1 MPEHSMGN
9 RSELRRAIHAIKGH
23 QPSVPLVQ
31 DLLEQCGFSRRAR
44 KEPYQRIAPDG
55 SGVLALPKNEKPLAF
70 FPVVHES
77 PRWKEDV
84 YPNVKKCWDPTWTG
98 WNGGIGRTFL
108 VTPKAMLAY
117 VLPLRPRE
125 DREVEP
131 ARSLDFSKAQEW
143 SENLVLLTADFT
155 SAGSYWEFLTTPTAT
170 MRVAVD
176 QRLVGNLE
184 AWAEELASHLAQAE
198 PNITAEQATRI
209 IRSSLDQLLFIRFC
223 EDRRVTRLE
232 QTLFDFT
239 RGTIRWTNLKDL
251 VQEYRR
257 ILNGD
262 IFTHDVFQKKYHPE
276 GFIQKIL
283 LALYQDFCFETI
295 PSDILGRTYERTLT
309 KRLDWRPPRARLVE
323 DKERRKEFGI
333 YYTPE
338 PVARYLAERAIEIW
352 REKAGKDLREVK
364 IFDPCAGSGTFLV
377 QAMWILFKHLG
388 AAQQGGLSIEE
399 RAEILERNIFG
410 MDREQAPL
418 ERSAFACYFE
428 ALSGR
433 GVAAGEHLLPH
444 LLGSNLRIGDATDLR
459 ASAGIVEPDI
469 ILLNPPYTRHRQDN
483 SPCWNII
490 RQSIETLP
498 ENGLLATIV
507 PDAVLRNKRLVDL
520 RKKVLATCAIEEFG
534 LIRCQVF
541 QDPTVRPTL
550 LIARKVSDPVV
561 RDAHQPKTR
570 QIEAISPVWREK
582 TISRTLSQSVFKED
596 VLCRFTPH
604 VPDTL
609 HELSNQLRTLS
620 CFVPLSNYF
629 RVIQVGLIAPRRFVE
644 KVQRHGKAGS
654 GFKPFL
660 EGRDILPF
668 VARWASKYVDY
679 EAVVTAYQK
688 EKRQAGAGRN
698 IRADIRPRNPEL
710 FEIPCKLLVRRS
722 GSWLRAALDFGKHYA
737 DDKVVVFVPDRQK
750 CSSLD
755 LHYLLGYLNCEISWF
770 WLRQINPQD
779 LALQPQWRQADI
791 QNLLVAVRLH
801 EMDTISIAL
810 LAHRI
815 SQCLASGYFDLE
827 QPKIIAMRRQLLA
840 RFGRA
845 LHLSED
851 DVNHILDFLDEDI
864 SAPYRP
870 FRYPRRMPPLEFI
883 ELPDRP
889 IARGRKTGDLLDTAP
904 PSDEERRRRDE
915 WEDRINGPLPDI
927 YEIVPDSEQTRLV
940 DRLEEFSNRLD
951 GLEEMLKKK
960 ME

>member
-1 MPEHSMGN
+1 MGN
-9 RSELRRAIHAIKGH
+9 RSELRKTIRAIEG
-23 QPSVPLVQ
+23 QGPSVPLVQ
-31 DLLEQCGFSRRAR
+31 DLLEECGFSRRAR

-55 SGVLALPKNEKPLAF
+55 SGVLALPRNEKPLAF

-84 YPNVKKCWDPTWTG
+84 YPNVRKCWDRGWTG
-98 WNGGIGRTFL
+98 RNGGIGRTFL
-108 VTPKAMLAY
+108 VTPKAMVAY
-117 VLPLRPRE
+117 VLPLQPRK
-125 DREVEP
+125 DQEVEP

-184 AWAEELASHLAQAE
+184 AWTEELASYLAQAE

-262 IFTHDVFQKKYHPE
+262 IFTHDVFQKKDHPE
-276 GFIQKIL
+276 GFIEKIL

-352 REKAGKDLREVK
+352 CEKAGKDLREVK

-377 QAMWILFKHLG
+377 QAMRVLFRRLG
-388 AAQQGGLSIEE
+388 TAQKGLSITE
-399 RAEILERNIFG
+399 RAKILERNIFG

-418 ERSAFACYFE
+418 ERSALACYFE

-444 LLGSNLRIGDATDLR
+444 LLHGNLWTGDATDLL
-459 ASAGIVEPDI
+459 ASAPNFQADI
-469 ILLNPPYTRHRQDN
+469 ILLNPPYTNHAQTN
-483 SPCWNII
+483 SKCWRII
-490 RQSIETLP
+490 RECMHHLP
-498 ENGLLATIV
+498 EDGVLATIV
-507 PDAVLRNKRLVDL
+507 PDAILRNERLACL
-520 RKKVLATCAIEEFG
+520 RTETLDQCAIEEFG
-534 LIRCQVF
+534 LARCKVFADPNIRPILF
-541 QDPTVRPTL
+541 
-550 LIARKVSDPVV
+550 IARKVSDV
-561 RDAHQPKTR
+561 RERNQNVPKVNLITAVAPDIEVQNIHGSMHQ
-570 QIEAISPVWREK
+570 SLF
-582 TISRTLSQSVFKED
+582 SED
-596 VLCRFTPH
+596 RLCRFNPH
-604 VPDTL
+604 VSDAVAAL
-609 HELSNQLRTLS
+609 ANSLRLRNT
-620 CFVPLSNYF
+620 FAPLKDYF
-629 RVIQVGLIAPRRFVE
+629 TTVTSGVNNPPKACLRAIVAGTSPRQGEARYLEGKDIESFHHQPARYFIDYE
-644 KVQRHGKAGS
+644 KVA
-654 GFKPFL
+654 F
-660 EGRDILPF
+660 
-668 VARWASKYVDY
+668 
-679 EAVVTAYQK
+679 AYQE
-688 EKRQAGAGRN
+688 EKKQ
-698 IRADIRPRNPEL
+698 IRADKRKESIVRPRKREV
-710 FEIPCKLLVRRS
+710 FERVCKLLVRRS
-722 GSWLRAALDFGKHYA
+722 GSYVRASLDFGMHYVH
-737 DDKVVVFVPDRQK
+737 DRVIVFLPDHGR
-750 CSSLD
+750 CNSPF
-755 LHYLLGYLNCEISWF
+755 LHFLLGYLNSEISWF
-770 WLRQINPQD
+770 WLRLLNAQD
-779 LALQPQWRQADI
+779 PAVLPKWRQADI
-791 QNLLVAVRLH
+791 ENLPVPANLREEEIIPIAV
-801 EMDTISIAL
+801 

-815 SQCLASGYFDLE
+815 SQCLASGYFDLKHS
-827 QPKIIAMRRQLLA
+827 KIQEMHDHLLA

-851 DVNHILDFLDEDI
+851 DVNLILDFLDEDI
-864 SAPYRP
+864 SAQYRP
-870 FRYPRRMPPLEFI
+870 FKYPKRMPPLEFI
-883 ELPDRP
+883 EIPDQP
-889 IARGRKTGDLLDTAP
+889 SQGDDLVDKALL
-904 PSDEERRRRDE
+904 SDEERRRRRDE

-927 YEIVPDSEQTRLV
+927 YEVVPDPEQSRLV

-951 GLEEMLKKK
+951 RMEEILKKQT
-960 ME
+960 E